1 MVQKLIRFFGLGP
14 QRSGSTW
21 LDVCLRQ
28 HPQCA
33 LPVKTK
39 ETFFFDRYFDRGL
52 CWYERQFD
60 VGREVRAVGEV
71 APSYFGYPD
80 APIRIAQLFPE
91 ARLIVTLRNP
101 IERAWSHFLHL
112 WRKGDVS
119 ENFDEAIHLCP
130 EILERG
136 LYYQHISVYDRYFAD
151 SNMLCLK
158 YETIH
163 NDPAAHIDRLL
174 RFIKVA
180 TEFHPQSLHSIV
192 NASEVPRSRLLSA
205 CATLVSRKLHAI
217 GLHDIVNVAKTLGFY
232 RMVYHSGVRPP
243 LQMTLDQRN
252 RVRNYYESDVRLL
265 SGRLNEDFGS
275 AWFSDT
281 DSSRGSAP
289 LMPQDSPS
297 GSTLTLAARDRR
309 RR

>member
-21 LDVCLRQ
+21 LDGCLRQ

-80 APIRIAQLFPE
+80 APIRIAQLFPD
-91 ARLIVTLRNP
+91 ARLIITLRNP

-119 ENFDEAIHLCP
+119 E
-130 EILERG
+130 
-136 LYYQHISVYDRYFAD
+136 
-151 SNMLCLK
+151 K
-158 YETIH
+158 
-163 NDPAAHIDRLL
+163 
-174 RFIKVA
+174 
-180 TEFHPQSLHSIV
+180 
-192 NASEVPRSRLLSA
+192 
-205 CATLVSRKLHAI
+205 
-217 GLHDIVNVAKTLGFY
+217 
-232 RMVYHSGVRPP
+232 
-243 LQMTLDQRN
+243 
-252 RVRNYYESDVRLL
+252 
-265 SGRLNEDFGS
+265 
-275 AWFSDT
+275 
-281 DSSRGSAP
+281 
-289 LMPQDSPS
+289 
-297 GSTLTLAARDRR
+297 
-309 RR
+309 